1 MHCQTDNVFFL
12 ISQPSNIEAKPQLT
26 PEQQRR
32 TQLASALFTGLS
44 GPSKSI
50 KMKPKAQAKGERV
63 KRDGHPQ
70 PSTGGEGLLLDLH
83 VSCEIL
89 HK

>member
-32 TQLASALFTGLS
+32 TQLTSALFTGLS

-50 KMKPKAQAKGERV
+50 KMKPKAQAKVGSCNV
-63 KRDGHPQ
+63 KQCNNDYMHVIRN
-70 PSTGGEGLLLDLH
+70 ELLF
-83 VSCEIL
+83 
-89 HK
+89 KY